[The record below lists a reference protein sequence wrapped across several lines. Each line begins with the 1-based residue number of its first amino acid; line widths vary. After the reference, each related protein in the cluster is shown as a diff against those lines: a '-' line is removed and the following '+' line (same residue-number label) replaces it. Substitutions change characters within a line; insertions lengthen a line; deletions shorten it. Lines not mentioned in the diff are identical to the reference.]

1 MDSYETQS
9 EFLKAISHPTRL
21 AILDILRDGEQCVCH
36 MEATLGLRQAYISQ
50 QLMILKNAG
59 LAESR
64 RDGLN
69 LYYRVVKPEIFTV
82 LDTLSSVTGVT
93 TKLPAHKHA
102 KTDCPCPKCNL
113 TTSRETIQIVL
124 PVRGA

>member
-9 EFLKAISHPTRL
+9 EFLKALSHPTRL

-50 QLMILKNAG
+50 QLMILKDAE
-59 LAESR
+59 LVESR

-69 LYYRVVKPEIFTV
+69 LYYRVIKPEVFV
-82 LDTLSSVTGVT
+82 VVDALSAVTGVT
-93 TKLPAHKHA
+93 TKLPKHKHA
-102 KTDCPCPKCNL
+102 NADCPCPKCNAR
-113 TTSRETIQIVL
+113 TGRETIQLVL
-124 PVRGA
+124 PPRGA